1 MRSGLSQITFHVVLG
16 GGTCM
21 IIHNLCTL
29 SVQVPTLEVLLTQD
43 KSCDCSEGLMLSLCV
58 GQVKLTC
65 GKETVVTSTS
75 EPSRCE
81 YLMEFTTPA
90 VCQEPASLDEV
101 LHGHTEL

>member
-1 MRSGLSQITFHVVLG
+1 MKWIKSNHVSCGAGWGNVHDNS
-16 GGTCM
+16 
-21 IIHNLCTL
+21 HNLCTL
-29 SVQVPTLEVLLTQD
+29 SVQVPTLEVLLTHD
-43 KSCDCSEGLMLSLCV
+43 MSCECSEGLMFLCV